1 VSATDKILFTPGP
14 VMMDPEIIKTAAVQI
29 PYSRTADFSQLVL
42 RAEAAMI
49 SLLNAPEGSRV
60 VFITG
65 SGTAAMEAAVLNF
78 IHPGES
84 VAVVDGGTFG
94 HRFVEICERHQ
105 VPVQRLQIDRDP
117 LTDGTVL
124 AQVRPPVAALLINGH
139 ETSIGH
145 LYDLAATAEFTSS
158 HDALHVVD
166 AIGMFG
172 TDKIDMAESKIDV
185 LIASSNKGLALAP
198 GISILVMSPRALSRL
213 VETPRSYYL
222 DVRAMLTDGLRG
234 QTPFTPAIGVFLQLD
249 VRLSKLSRQALD
261 TGCEH
266 ARRMA
271 TYFRDDVAGLPLRFY
286 SRHLPNALTPLE
298 LSCEAMTARE
308 IVDRLDRDY
317 GLLVAPNAGALA
329 DKVFRVS
336 HMGNLKMSDFD
347 MLLSALRE
355 ILSST

>member
-1 VSATDKILFTPGP
+1 VTAATKILFTPGP

-29 PYSRTADFSQLVL
+29 PYSRTVDFSQLVL

-49 SLLNAPEGSRV
+49 SLLNAPKGSRV

-78 IHPGES
+78 IHPGQS

-105 VPVQRLQIDRDP
+105 VPMQRLQVDRDP
-117 LTDGTVL
+117 LTDGRVL
-124 AQVRPPVAALLINGH
+124 GKARPPVAALLINGH

-145 LYDLAATAEFTSS
+145 LYDLAATAEFTRS
-158 HDALHVVD
+158 HDALHIVD

-172 TDKIDMAESKIDV
+172 TDTIDMTESNIEV
-185 LIASSNKGLALAP
+185 LIVSSNKGLALAP
-198 GISILVMSPRALSRL
+198 GMSILVMSPGALSRL

-234 QTPFTPAIGVFLQLD
+234 QTPFTPAIGIFLQLD
-249 VRLSKLSRQALD
+249 VRLSKLSRPALD
-261 TGCEH
+261 AGCDH

-271 TYFRDDVAGLPLRFY
+271 RYFRENIAGLPLRLY

-298 LSCEAMTARE
+298 VSGGAMTARE

-317 GLLVAPNAGALA
+317 GLLVAPNGGALA

-336 HMGNLKMSDFD
+336 HMGNLEMSDLD
-347 MLLSALRE
+347 MLLSALRKT
-355 ILSST
+355 LSST